1 MAVLEIQGLNVWYGT
16 PDGRQMHAVRDLD
29 LTLEAGQRLGLVGE
43 SGCGKTTVLNAV
55 MALVPHTATVSGRV
69 VFDGDDLLVPD
80 EINAR
85 RHRWTGLSLVF
96 QSAMNAFNPVL
107 RVEDQIAEPMVVHGL
122 RERRP
127 AVRRARELLELVGI
141 NPAAGRRYPHEF
153 SGGMRQRAMLAMA
166 LACDPK
172 VLIAD
177 EPTTALDTMV
187 QAQILRLL
195 DRLSSEL
202 GLGLLL
208 VTHDLPVV
216 SQLCDRAS
224 VMYAGR
230 IVETGS
236 VTDLYHSPA
245 HPYTRMLFDATPDV
259 FSDATVASIPG
270 SPPPLHEERV
280 GCSFAPRCDSVLEVC
295 RIQPAPLVRS
305 AGADHLA
312 ECHRPGTDPHQSPK
326 GAHRV

>member
-1 MAVLEIQGLNVWYGT
+1 MAVLDVSGLNVWYQA

-55 MALVPHTATVSGRV
+55 MALVPPTATVSGRV
-69 VFDGDDLLVPD
+69 IFDGVDLLVPD

-85 RHRWTGLSLVF
+85 KHRWTGLSLVF
-96 QSAMNAFNPVL
+96 QSAMNAFNPVV

-122 RERRP
+122 RDPRA

-141 NPAAGRRYPHEF
+141 APSAGRRYPHEF

-166 LACDPK
+166 LACDPQ

-187 QAQILRLL
+187 QAQILTLL

-202 GLGLLL
+202 GLALLL

-216 SQLCDRAS
+216 SQLCDRAA

-230 IVETGS
+230 IVESGPIA
-236 VTDLYHSPA
+236 DLYHSPA

-259 FSDATVASIPG
+259 LSEHAVASIPG
-270 SPPPLHEERV
+270 SPPPLNEERT
-280 GCSFAPRCDSVLEVC
+280 GCAFAPRCDSAAEVC
-295 RIQPAPLVRS
+295 RTEPPPLVRPGS
-305 AGADHLA
+305 DRLA
-312 ECHRPGTDPHQSPK
+312 ECHRPGAGVDRPARK
-326 GAHRV
+326 AHHV